1 MPALTPLRGCLTL
14 NLKQVLVVIHLDSS
28 KFLRL
33 RRNMG
38 FPSPT
43 KVDLQGPTPTS
54 AF

>member
-1 MPALTPLRGCLTL
+1 
-14 NLKQVLVVIHLDSS
+14 LVVIHLDLS

-33 RRNMG
+33 RRNLG

-43 KVDLQGPTPTS
+43 KVDLQATDTDVRVLT